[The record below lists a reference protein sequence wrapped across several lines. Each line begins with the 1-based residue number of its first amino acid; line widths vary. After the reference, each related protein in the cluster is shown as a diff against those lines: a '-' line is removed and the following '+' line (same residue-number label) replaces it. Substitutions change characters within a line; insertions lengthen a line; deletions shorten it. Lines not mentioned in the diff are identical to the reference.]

1 MPSLVSE
8 LYSQTCVPVFIH
20 LNGFGETYVLISGSL
35 LPPSPALRSYII
47 LCPSILGCGVFGLL

>member
-8 LYSQTCVPVFIH
+8 LYSQTCVPVLIH

-35 LPPSPALRSYII
+35 LHPPPLRSYII

>member
-35 LPPSPALRSYII
+35 LPPHPFEVLYYSMS
-47 LCPSILGCGVFGLL
+47 